1 MDDTTEV
8 RGTRRLRPPVSVGL
22 GRRPPRAERRGPAMR
37 SWSTVRVLID
47 LAVMLDDGGDA
58 ISDLPVLREQPEV
71 FGSRTV

>member
-1 MDDTTEV
+1 
-8 RGTRRLRPPVSVGL
+8 
-22 GRRPPRAERRGPAMR
+22 MR